1 MRFKAGTASS
11 SGQLSVIEDTAI
23 ATARVLSIEFHA
35 RSDNTSGVYF
45 GESDVSATNGRE
57 LLAGEVVILDFSDGN
72 SNPSSPAGSVLF
84 NVFHVTVTGSS
95 KIDWTVILF

>member
-1 MRFKAGTASS
+1 MRVKVGTASS
-11 SGQLSVIEDTAI
+11 SGQLSVIEDTSI
-23 ATARVLSIEFHA
+23 ASARVLSIEFHA
-35 RSDNTSGVYF
+35 RSDNAGAVFF

-84 NVFHVTVTGSS
+84 STFHVAVTGKA